1 MLKGPSFLV
10 SPSDYLSSGKLNVSA
25 HYFEGGNVGLKGT
38 HSTAGADEEQKAVVC
53 TLGFGWLSVSAGI
66 IWAGGLA
73 LLQHCSSACSS
84 MPQISSRFFQT
95 FCENMSWRMKTYAI
109 YLWKRND
116 IHNDIYTFAGE
127 ECIWISG
134 NEISPEISLQKA
146 FFVFNIVFSED
157 AQLWS

>member
-73 LLQHCSSACSS
+73 LCSIA
-84 MPQISSRFFQT
+84 PAHALPHAPNFIKIFPNILREYILKN
-95 FCENMSWRMKTYAI
+95 ENI
-109 YLWKRND
+109 RN
-116 IHNDIYTFAGE
+116 
-127 ECIWISG
+127 
-134 NEISPEISLQKA
+134 L
-146 FFVFNIVFSED
+146 
-157 AQLWS
+157 